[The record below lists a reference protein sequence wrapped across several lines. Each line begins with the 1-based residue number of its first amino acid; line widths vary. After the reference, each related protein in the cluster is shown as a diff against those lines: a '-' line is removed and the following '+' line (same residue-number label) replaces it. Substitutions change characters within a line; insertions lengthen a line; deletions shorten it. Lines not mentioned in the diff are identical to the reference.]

1 MKILIVEDS
10 LTMRRIILN
19 VLKQLGFQ
27 DNDCHEAENGLDA
40 LKLLEKN
47 KYDIILT
54 DWNMPKMSGLEMVKY
69 IRMEDEFNKNTP
81 IIMITTE
88 GAKEEV
94 ISALK
99 AGVTNY
105 IVKPFNA
112 ETLKGKLESVM
123 KRLAFVI

>member
-27 DNDCHEAENGLDA
+27 DEDCHEAENGLEA

-54 DWNMPKMSGLEMVKY
+54 DWNMPKMSGLDMVKH
-69 IRMEDEFNKNTP
+69 IRVEDEFNKNTP

-123 KRLAFVI
+123 KRLSFVI